1 MGAGPDGRWGFGVG
15 ASTELYRRRRCDDGG
30 MSSRVAIVLT
40 TVATLVTGGA
50 VLLSPSVDALLL
62 TLTLLGAVMLGWL
75 IVLRRADSPVGP
87 ALAWCGAAVAVSMGT
102 EHVGGGAAGA
112 WAASVV
118 GPVTVGLWP
127 ANLAGLFALLLVF
140 PDGLLTGRIWRW
152 APWIFGISTAVVIA
166 GLWGS
171 RVVDGQVTGQASWQL
186 ATTALGIAGV
196 AVSMLLAVGSVVV
209 RFRRGDERV
218 RDQLKWLIGAG
229 ALTMLL
235 LVAGWLA
242 GSLGVSVP
250 VAYTPFVACI
260 VLVVPAAVAGAVVR
274 YDLLDIDRLLSESA
288 AWLVTIVL
296 SAAVFGAVVFTV
308 AQIVHRW
315 TTLGASLAAFVTAL
329 TILPIHAY
337 VHRSVGRVIDRDRY
351 VAIAAVERF
360 AADIRSGHREP
371 EEIESVLREA
381 QRDPG
386 LRLLLADGGVWVDLD
401 GTPESAGTSSA
412 ESNGYD
418 IVLESGGMPVARLV
432 LSRDT
437 ARTRRR
443 ASALLRAAWVPIEV
457 TRLRLGLRQSQ
468 ARLAAVAAAER
479 VRLERDLH
487 DGVQQRIVATAMRL
501 SLLQRR
507 LDAEHS
513 REVGQELGTA
523 VDELLDAVEE
533 LRRLAH
539 GVRPSRLDDGLGPAL
554 ASIAATSP
562 VPLDLSVADQ
572 LPDVDDARTH
582 AAFMAVTEAV
592 ANALKHACASRIE
605 VAVEADHDRLRVSVR
620 DDGAGGASDPVTLR
634 DRVRSVGGELTIDS
648 PAGGGT
654 TVTAVV

>member
-1 MGAGPDGRWGFGVG
+1 MVAVG
-15 ASTELYRRRRCDDGG
+15 
-30 MSSRVAIVLT
+30 LT
-40 TVATLVTGGA
+40 AVATLVTGA
-50 VLLSPSVDALLL
+50 AAALSPSQDAVPPA
-62 TLTLLGAVMLGWL
+62 LTLLGAVVLGWL
-75 IVLRRADSPVGP
+75 IVVRRTDSPVGP
-87 ALAWCGAAVAVSMGT
+87 ALAWCGAAVAVSMT
-102 EHVGGGAAGA
+102 AEHVADGAAGA
-112 WAASVV
+112 GAASLV
-118 GPVTVGLWP
+118 GPVAVGLWP
-127 ANLAGLFALLLVF
+127 VNLAGLFALLLVF
-140 PDGLLTGRIWRW
+140 PEGLPPGRIWRW
-152 APWIFGISTAVVIA
+152 VPWLFVVSTGVVLA

-171 RVVDGQVTGQASWQL
+171 RVVDDQVTGQAAWQP
-186 ATTALGIAGV
+186 AVTAIGGLGIGAAMV
-196 AVSMLLAVGSVVV
+196 VAVGSVVV
-209 RFRRGDERV
+209 HFRRGDEQV
-218 RDQLKWLIGAG
+218 RDQLKWLMLAG
-229 ALTMLL
+229 AFTLLL
-235 LVAGWLA
+235 LVGGWA
-242 GSLGVSVP
+242 AEMTGAAVS
-250 VAYTPFVACI
+250 VAYTPFVVSI
-260 VLVVPAAVAGAVVR
+260 VLVVPAAVAIAVVR
-274 YDLLDIDRLLSESA
+274 YDLLDIDRLLSEGA

-296 SAAVFGAVVFTV
+296 SAAVFAAAVLTV
-308 AQIVHRW
+308 AQLVHRW
-315 TTLGASLAAFVTAL
+315 TTVGASLAAFVTAL
-329 TILPIHAY
+329 TILPIHTW

-351 VAIAAVERF
+351 VAITAVERF

-371 EEIESVLREA
+371 EEIEAVLREA

-386 LRLLLADGGVWVDLD
+386 LRLLMADGGVWFDTD

-412 ESNGYD
+412 ESNGYG
-418 IVLESGGMPVARLV
+418 IVLESGGMPVAQLL
-432 LSRDT
+432 LSRAT

-443 ASALLRAAWVPIEV
+443 ASALMRAGWVPIEV

-468 ARLAAVAAAER
+468 ARLAAAAAAER

-487 DGVQQRIVATAMRL
+487 DGVQQRLVATGMRL

-582 AAFMAVTEAV
+582 AAFMTVTEAV
-592 ANALKHACASRIE
+592 ANALKHAHASRIE
-605 VAVEADHDRLRVSVR
+605 VAVEADRDRLRVSVR
-620 DDGAGGASDPVTLR
+620 DDGAGGASGLVTLG
-634 DRVRSVGGELTIDS
+634 DRVRSVGGELSIDS

-654 TVTAVV
+654 TVSAVL